1 MARSKKSKSK
11 ADKTDS
17 VEIVAGEPVKS
28 VGLALDA
35 AREAFGAFIEDEIV
49 ETDVEAGAAVES
61 ESALGLDLEE
71 VEEVAV
77 AEADSESELEASSEM
92 GLEDEIEGSELAE
105 FDSVEIEDI
114 EFIEVER
121 LDSIVESLLFA
132 SDKPVSLATIKIS
145 FKGTNIKTEDIR
157 KSLNRL
163 AVDLAGGRRGVTLEE
178 INGGYQVRTKLDNTK
193 FLTRSIKPRTFKLSG
208 PALEV
213 LAIAAYKQ
221 PIVKSE
227 IDEIR
232 GVESGHLLRALM
244 EKGLIGFEG
253 KSELP
258 GKPMQ
263 YGTSR
268 KFLEI
273 FGLRNLKELPTLS
286 QIDELLPDGIGDEDP
301 DKEKLGDLTD
311 KLSQATATVY
321 SEGEDELLKIT
332 EQLQEITTTTAFFE
346 NEKAQEK
353 ESKNQEKARLI
364 REALSDPDRSAS
376 VSNRDKKW
384 LERFDLAA
392 LEGSSISTLT
402 SESVDSASAQSSDS
416 NELSQDET
424 EVESNMTEQEE
435 GRFSEEMDRSEDQD
449 LNVALH
455 DPEETI

>member
-1 MARSKKSKSK
+1 M
-11 ADKTDS
+11 
-17 VEIVAGEPVKS
+17 
-28 VGLALDA
+28 
-35 AREAFGAFIEDEIV
+35 
-49 ETDVEAGAAVES
+49 
-61 ESALGLDLEE
+61 
-71 VEEVAV
+71 
-77 AEADSESELEASSEM
+77 
-92 GLEDEIEGSELAE
+92 
-105 FDSVEIEDI
+105 
-114 EFIEVER
+114 
-121 LDSIVESLLFA
+121 
-132 SDKPVSLATIKIS
+132 
-145 FKGTNIKTEDIR
+145 
-157 KSLNRL
+157 NRL
-163 AVDLAGGRRGVTLEE
+163 AVDLAGGRRGVSLEE

-353 ESKNQEKARLI
+353 ESKNQEKARFI
-364 REALSDPDRSAS
+364 REALSDPDRAAS
-376 VSNRDKKW
+376 VTNRDKKW

-392 LEGSSISTLT
+392 LEGSSVTAMPA
-402 SESVDSASAQSSDS
+402 V
-416 NELSQDET
+416 SQDET
-424 EVESNMTEQEE
+424 LGADDQEE

>member
-1 MARSKKSKSK
+1 MARSKKSKT
-11 ADKTDS
+11 KTES
-17 VEIVAGEPVKS
+17 TESLNSEPVKS
-28 VGLALDA
+28 VGVALDA
-35 AREAFGAFIEDEIV
+35 AREAFGAFIEDQDDSSQSEVMIENETSVSV
-49 ETDVEAGAAVES
+49 E
-61 ESALGLDLEE
+61 LDLQSEQEDSPVE
-71 VEEVAV
+71 VPSEL
-77 AEADSESELEASSEM
+77 DSELNDEPSLEE
-92 GLEDEIEGSELAE
+92 EIEGSELAE

-114 EFIEVER
+114 EFIEIER

-132 SDKPVSLATIKIS
+132 SDKPVSLATIKTS

-157 KSLNRL
+157 KSLGRL

-321 SEGEDELLKIT
+321 SEGEEELLKIT

-353 ESKNQEKARLI
+353 ENKNQEKARSI
-364 REALSDPDRSAS
+364 REALSDPERAGS

-392 LEGSSISTLT
+392 LEGGPMGVEGIVTAEDSSEMSQTET
-402 SESVDSASAQSSDS
+402 APESLESDS
-416 NELSQDET
+416 S
-424 EVESNMTEQEE
+424 EE